1 VSPVGDLIESYGV
14 RYQQYAD
21 DTQLYLS
28 MRAEDAAQGLDTLI
42 ACSLA
47 VRDWY
52 LVNHLLLNTD
62 KSEVIVLSTSFG
74 PRPTSTLFRWLEH
87 LCQSALL

>member
-1 VSPVGDLIESYGV
+1 MPQGSVLGPLLFAAYVSPVGDLIESYGV

-28 MRAEDAAQGLDTLI
+28 MHAEDATQGLDTLS

-52 LVNHLLLNTD
+52 LVNHLYY
-62 KSEVIVLSTSFG
+62 SMQTS
-74 PRPTSTLFRWLEH
+74 
-87 LCQSALL
+87 QK

>member
-1 VSPVGDLIESYGV
+1 MSYHLQLWRAPGFCPGTAAV
-14 RYQQYAD
+14 CRLCVAGRRSDRELWSAYYQQYAD

-28 MRAEDAAQGLDTLI
+28 MRAEDAAQGLDTLG

-52 LVNHLLLNTD
+52 
-62 KSEVIVLSTSFG
+62 IV
-74 PRPTSTLFRWLEH
+74 
-87 LCQSALL
+87 

>member
-1 VSPVGDLIESYGV
+1 MPQGSVLGPLLFAAYVSPVGDLIESYGV

-28 MRAEDAAQGLDTLI
+28 MRAEDAAQGLDTLS

-52 LVNHLLLNTD
+52 LVNHLYY
-62 KSEVIVLSTSFG
+62 SMQTS
-74 PRPTSTLFRWLEH
+74 
-87 LCQSALL
+87 QK